1 MSAIP
6 EKINTLK
13 NLALYS
19 VQKQMQIDTVGRRSK
34 EKLDTQNTKRI
45 RALDRD
51 LKSLLDTLLPR
62 RPGGGITLD
71 LGRPE
76 DRGALPESAWQML
89 GLEQTEEAHVL
100 VDVYPEKKKRV
111 LQVSVQAKNFYL
123 RYLKL
128 TTESWSNGASLTGE
142 FQSTQL
148 KDLPSIT
155 DAQHTLYSLFNSS
168 DTPRQIDLAEGI
180 LKFVVD
186 EAIRVYQGQQ
196 AADFESVVAQQ
207 S

>member
-1 MSAIP
+1 MSAIY

-13 NLALYS
+13 NLAVHS
-19 VQKQMQIDTVGRRSK
+19 VQEEMQIDTQESRIK

-45 RALDRD
+45 KALHRD
-51 LKSLLDTLLPR
+51 LGSLLDTFLPR
-62 RPGGGITLD
+62 RSGGGITLD

-76 DRGALPESAWQML
+76 DRGVLPESAWQML

-100 VDVYPEKKKRV
+100 MDVYPEKGKFV
-111 LQVSVQAKNFYL
+111 LQVGVQANNFCL

-128 TTESWSNGASLTGE
+128 TTDSWWNGASLTGE
-142 FQSTQL
+142 FRSTQH
-148 KDLPSIT
+148 KDPPPIT

-196 AADFESVVAQQ
+196 AAELESVPAQP
-207 S
+207 